1 MVTKY
6 WNYIKNNY
14 KKLKKTGF
22 FSIFLSTIFSKIIV
36 FFGGIVVVRILSKND
51 YGMYAYVINCL
62 AMMRLLNDFGA
73 SSAILQFST
82 ENYQDNNKQLQYL
95 KYGIRI
101 GIYASIVSSL
111 IILLSPLFYPYSL
124 ENSSKLTQLLF
135 LVPFLATFCEIFPV
149 ILRSRLQNKKY
160 GILQVFITITHYVT
174 LICMSILFGLVGSI
188 LSQYLYYLIIIL
200 FSIYLCFPYLKGF
213 KNKTYLNE
221 KEKKEFLKYSIVTQI
236 NSTIGGL
243 LLIIDTFII
252 GLLIANEEILAV
264 YNVGAKIPHAL
275 AFLPTCI
282 IIYVLPYF
290 VKNNKNI
297 NWIKKNY
304 NKLLLSGFVIYGG
317 ICLGL
322 ILLAKPIFLLLFGT
336 EYLESIPT
344 FIILIIGFF
353 FSSSI
358 KIPSM
363 NVLNSMKKLKF
374 NFFVNIISILINIIS
389 NVIFINMYGYIGAAI
404 TTSLISIFSSICYYV
419 YIKIMFRKELKHD

>member
-1 MVTKY
+1 
-6 WNYIKNNY
+6 
-14 KKLKKTGF
+14 
-22 FSIFLSTIFSKIIV
+22 
-36 FFGGIVVVRILSKND
+36 
-51 YGMYAYVINCL
+51 MYAYVINCL

-160 GILQVFITITHYVT
+160 GILQVFITITHYVI

-374 NFFVNIISILINIIS
+374 NFFVNIVSILINIIS

-404 TTSLISIFSSICYYV
+404 TTSLINIFSSMCYYV